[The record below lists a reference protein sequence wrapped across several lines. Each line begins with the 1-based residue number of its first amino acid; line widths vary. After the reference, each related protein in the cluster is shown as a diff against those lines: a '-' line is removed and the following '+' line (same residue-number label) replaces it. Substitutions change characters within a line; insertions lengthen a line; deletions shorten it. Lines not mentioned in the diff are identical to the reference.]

1 MNLKKKI
8 IEIKF
13 LLFNLSGTII
23 ANSLLVMVSINKNI
37 FTNKDNGLSL
47 SNSKKNTDELFAE
60 LFSILHSGDNF
71 KNMNVEKDSGI
82 SKSKDSLKKDQVRE
96 SSEVSNLEIE
106 AAKYLAETFY
116 KEIGIIEE
124 DNNNINEI
132 TEFVPKTL
140 KKSDKSPNIED
151 ITNKDSLNK
160 DSLNK
165 ITLSRIDNE
174 FSKNNNFELNVK
186 VDKIQNKEIKK
197 EKVEVDNF
205 QIMKKIP
212 EVKNKDIKNEKED
225 TTNIQSKSIRS
236 NLIEKKQK
244 KKNKQIFQ
252 NISSG
257 SSELDRSITDKK
269 ITIALNNTLNIET
282 KKQIENFSN
291 RKIIET
297 KDKIKIPKQVVSNSN
312 EHKILN
318 FMENN
323 WEQKFSTIIK
333 ESLRSDINK
342 IELDIKPK
350 NLGKVRLEVMV
361 DKDVTKI
368 DLTAENIETANLLNE
383 NINKISDFLNEG
395 KDNYFSHNKNSNQN
409 FNHQKN
415 NKDSYNHKNLI
426 DKKEKSSIDKT
437 NNSNHNIDV
446 NA

>member
-1 MNLKKKI
+1 
-8 IEIKF
+8 
-13 LLFNLSGTII
+13 
-23 ANSLLVMVSINKNI
+23 MVSINKNI
-37 FTNKDNGLSL
+37 FMNQDNGLSL

-60 LFSILHSGDNF
+60 LFSILQSSDNLTNTNIETESIVVKSENNL
-71 KNMNVEKDSGI
+71 KNDLVTENT
-82 SKSKDSLKKDQVRE
+82 
-96 SSEVSNLEIE
+96 EVSKLEIE

-124 DNNNINEI
+124 EDNNTINKI
-132 TEFVPKTL
+132 TEFIPKVST
-140 KKSDKSPNIED
+140 KPGNTKNV
-151 ITNKDSLNK
+151 LNK

-165 ITLSRIDNE
+165 LPLNKIENE
-174 FSKNNNFELNVK
+174 FLEKTHFQVNV
-186 VDKIQNKEIKK
+186 VVEKIQNTPLKK

-212 EVKNKDIKNEKED
+212 EVKKADIKNEKENV
-225 TTNIQSKSIRS
+225 TNVQSKNISN

-244 KKNKQIFQ
+244 KKGKQIFQ
-252 NISSG
+252 NISTEN
-257 SSELDRSITDKK
+257 SELSKSNAEKK
-269 ITIALNNTLNIET
+269 ITTTPNNTLNIKT
-282 KKQIENFSN
+282 KKQTENLSS
-291 RKIIET
+291 RKTIET
-297 KDKIKIPKQVVSNSN
+297 KDKIKGPKQIVSNSN

-333 ESLRSDINK
+333 ESLRNNVNK
-342 IELDIKPK
+342 IELDVKPK
-350 NLGKVRLEVMV
+350 NLGKVRLEVKV

-368 DLTAENIETANLLNE
+368 DFTTESIETANLLNE

-395 KDNYFSHNKNSNQN
+395 KENYLSQNKNSNQN

-415 NKDSYNHKNLI
+415 KRDSSNHKNLV
-426 DKKEKSSIDKT
+426 DNNKEKSSIDKI

>member
-1 MNLKKKI
+1 MK
-8 IEIKF
+8 
-13 LLFNLSGTII
+13 
-23 ANSLLVMVSINKNI
+23 
-37 FTNKDNGLSL
+37 
-47 SNSKKNTDELFAE
+47 
-60 LFSILHSGDNF
+60 
-71 KNMNVEKDSGI
+71 
-82 SKSKDSLKKDQVRE
+82 KSK
-96 SSEVSNLEIE
+96 
-106 AAKYLAETFY
+106 
-116 KEIGIIEE
+116 
-124 DNNNINEI
+124 
-132 TEFVPKTL
+132 
-140 KKSDKSPNIED
+140 
-151 ITNKDSLNK
+151 
-160 DSLNK
+160 
-165 ITLSRIDNE
+165 
-174 FSKNNNFELNVK
+174 
-186 VDKIQNKEIKK
+186 
-197 EKVEVDNF
+197 
-205 QIMKKIP
+205 
-212 EVKNKDIKNEKED
+212 
-225 TTNIQSKSIRS
+225 
-236 NLIEKKQK
+236 K

-257 SSELDRSITDKK
+257 SSELDTSITDKK
-269 ITIALNNTLNIET
+269 ITIALNSTLNIET
-282 KKQIENFSN
+282 KKQTENFSN

-415 NKDSYNHKNLI
+415 NKDSYNHKNLV